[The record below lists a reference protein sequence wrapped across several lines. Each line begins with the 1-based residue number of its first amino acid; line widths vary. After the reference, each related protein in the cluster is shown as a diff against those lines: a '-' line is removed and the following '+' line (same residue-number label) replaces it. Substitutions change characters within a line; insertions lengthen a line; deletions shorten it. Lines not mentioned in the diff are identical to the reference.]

1 MKILRFIPSLS
12 VNKNFKHP
20 VPMKKI
26 IPEWFTK
33 AERTYFDKH
42 KQEIAGLKTC
52 VPFLDG
58 LTFGYALVIPED
70 IFVSRNENGELKI
83 EWESGIPFI
92 GEREGLSGHTI
103 PRPAGH
109 EHNHL
114 TWSGNW
120 GWKTPKGYSTLVTH
134 PLNRFDLP
142 FTTMSAVID
151 TDGYNG
157 WGNIPWFIKSGF
169 EGVIPAGTPYAQI
182 IPVKREKWM
191 YVQDWLSTKKVEK
204 QGDIVR
210 SGKGMYKKIWR
221 KEKDF
226 S

>member
-1 MKILRFIPSLS
+1 MKILKFIPSLS
-12 VNKNFKHP
+12 VNKKFKHP
-20 VPMKKI
+20 VPMKKL
-26 IPEWFTK
+26 IPEWYIK

-42 KQEIAGLKTC
+42 KQEIPGLKTC

-58 LTFGYALVIPED
+58 LTAGYALVTPENLY
-70 IFVSRNENGELKI
+70 VSYDENGKVKI
-83 EWESGIPFI
+83 EWDSEESFI
-92 GEREGLSGHTI
+92 SERQGLSGHTM

-109 EHNHL
+109 EDNHL
-114 TWSGNW
+114 VWCGNW
-120 GWKTPKGYSTLVTH
+120 GWKTPKGYSKLITH

-142 FTTMSAVID
+142 FTTMSAIVD

-169 EGVIPAGTPYAQI
+169 EGTIPAGTPYAQI
-182 IPVKREKWM
+182 MPIKREKWM
-191 YVQDWLSTKKVEK
+191 YVQDWVSTNKVVE
-204 QGDIVR
+204 QGNIVR
-210 SGKGMYKKIWR
+210 AGNGVYKKIWR